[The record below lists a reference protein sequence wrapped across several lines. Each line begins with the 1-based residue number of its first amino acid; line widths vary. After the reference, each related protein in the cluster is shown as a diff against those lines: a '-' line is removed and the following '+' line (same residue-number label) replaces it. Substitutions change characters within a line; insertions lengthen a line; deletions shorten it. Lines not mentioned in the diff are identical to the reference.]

1 MSEEPPECHANP
13 GGFARAMA
21 YIEEVQVRRFV
32 PCPGGGKE
40 SGRHLELLFH
50 LFYASP
56 RCELACEMQVRWR
69 LLISTI
75 PEAAPSRTRRD
86 ISTIPESLRGQG
98 CWKVVN

>member
-1 MSEEPPECHANP
+1 MSVEPPEWHADP

-32 PCPGGGKE
+32 PFLVLVV
-40 SGRHLELLFH
+40 GRKVEDIWNCFFH

-56 RCELACEMQVRWR
+56 RCEMQVRWR

-75 PEAAPSRTRRD
+75 PEAVPSRTRRD
-86 ISTIPESLRGQG
+86 VSTVPESLRR
-98 CWKVVN
+98 